1 VGCDIHGMIERAE
14 RGTYSTRDA
23 WCRWRAAGEVDV
35 GRDYELF
42 AALAGVRNYVGLVPI
57 CAPKGLP
64 GYGGLEEDSLG
75 GYHRWDAANDE
86 PNDYFQAYYERWHVD
101 AHSASWLTLA
111 ELRAYDATQEVDDP
125 DVVVARDG
133 DGRVLAKAGWSASG
147 GERVGKRRLFVWPGD
162 EGKPTSWDRLLADVE
177 RAKREGDT
185 DEDVRIVFFFDT

>member
-86 PNDYFQAYYERWHVD
+86 PRRTT
-101 AHSASWLTLA
+101 SAGMSMRTA
-111 ELRAYDATQEVDDP
+111 PHGSRSPNCAPTTRHKRSMTQ
-125 DVVVARDG
+125 
-133 DGRVLAKAGWSASG
+133 
-147 GERVGKRRLFVWPGD
+147 
-162 EGKPTSWDRLLADVE
+162 T
-177 RAKREGDT
+177 
-185 DEDVRIVFFFDT
+185 